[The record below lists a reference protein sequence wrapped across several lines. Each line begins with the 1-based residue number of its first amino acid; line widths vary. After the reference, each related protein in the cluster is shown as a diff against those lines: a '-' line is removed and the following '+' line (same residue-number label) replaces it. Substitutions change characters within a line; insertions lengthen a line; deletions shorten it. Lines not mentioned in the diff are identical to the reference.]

1 MLDGGEFYFVK
12 YISNL
17 NWPNKSVTFMSLD
30 VLVNKGQ

>member
-12 YISNL
+12 YILNL
-17 NWPNKSVTFMSLD
+17 NCPNYLATFMSLD